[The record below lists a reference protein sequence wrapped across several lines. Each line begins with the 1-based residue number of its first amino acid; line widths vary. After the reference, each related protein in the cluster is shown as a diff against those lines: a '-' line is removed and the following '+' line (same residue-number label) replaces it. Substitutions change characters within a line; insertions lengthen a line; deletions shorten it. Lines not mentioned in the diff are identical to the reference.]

1 VTVTDLVDKLI
12 AHKMEDGQFDESLLT
27 FEELGI
33 VKQTLIKTLLAASHP
48 RVKYPSHH
56 PGEEG

>member
-1 VTVTDLVDKLI
+1 
-12 AHKMEDGQFDESLLT
+12 LT